1 MTQQKLHELLLQ
13 HLNELNLTQIAAI
26 YRETLDEAA
35 RRNCSIL
42 EVLVTLVG
50 AEVTARRERALQRRI
65 KLAKLPQLKTLAEYK
80 FEFPKR
86 IPKQKVLRLFDCEF
100 IEQHQCAIQRQPGH
114 HPRLR
119 RIDDPGPAR
128 HA

>member
-13 HLNELNLTQIAAI
+13 HLNELNLTQMAAI

-50 AEVTARRERALQRRI
+50 AEV
-65 KLAKLPQLKTLAEYK
+65 K
-80 FEFPKR
+80 
-86 IPKQKVLRLFDCEF
+86 
-100 IEQHQCAIQRQPGH
+100 
-114 HPRLR
+114 
-119 RIDDPGPAR
+119 
-128 HA
+128 